1 MTYVLAHSPGCPP
14 LAYDLY
20 AFDLFAAPRDRH
32 DFLDWISRS
41 FRSVD
46 GPLGSDPS
54 RTTPALQAWQR
65 DMAQGFP
72 AAGDPHH
79 AFDPDSAAA
88 SKNAQ
93 YRFAQGAVQANFQW
107 ESSGP
112 ALFRAKKAA
121 QARGLGLFEAS
132 GREGAVWMISGRGRW
147 EVVHRNDDTQRD
159 FG

>member
-1 MTYVLAHSPGCPP
+1 MAYVRAHSAGIYP

-46 GPLGSDPS
+46 GPLGSDPT

-72 AAGDPHH
+72 GAADPHH
-79 AFDPDSAAA
+79 TFDPESATA
-88 SKNAQ
+88 SKNAN
-93 YRFAQGAVQANFQW
+93 YRFAQGAVQANFEW
-107 ESSGP
+107 EACGP

-121 QARGLGLFEAS
+121 QAHGVGLFEAS
-132 GREGAVWMISGRGRW
+132 GREAAVWMMSGRGRW
-147 EVVHRNDDTQRD
+147 EIVHRNDGERS

>member
-1 MTYVLAHSPGCPP
+1 MAYVMARSPGCPP

-79 AFDPDSAAA
+79 AFDPNSAAA

-93 YRFAQGAVQANFQW
+93 YRFTQGAVQANFEW

-112 ALFRAKKAA
+112 ALFRAKKSA
-121 QARGLGLFEAS
+121 QARGVGLFEAS

-147 EVVHRNDDTQRD
+147 ELVHRNDDMQRN

>member
-1 MTYVLAHSPGCPP
+1 MAYVMARSPGCPP

-79 AFDPDSAAA
+79 AFDPNSAAA

-93 YRFAQGAVQANFQW
+93 YRFTQGAVQANFEW

-112 ALFRAKKAA
+112 ALFRAKKSA
-121 QARGLGLFEAS
+121 QARGVGLFEAS

-147 EVVHRNDDTQRD
+147 EVVHRNDDTQRN